1 MNIAALVSRILL
13 GLILVLAG
21 ASGFFIINNPPPA
34 PPGMATTFM
43 NIFFQSRWVLFV
55 DGMEFV
61 TGALLLANRYVALA
75 LLIIAAIIFNM
86 YVFHITMMLIGIP
99 GPLIL
104 TILWI
109 LVAMQHRA
117 VLVPLLAADA

>member
-1 MNIAALVSRILL
+1 MKIASLVSRILL

-21 ASGFFIINNPPPA
+21 ASGFFIINNPPPG
-34 PPGMATTFM
+34 PPGMATSFT
-43 NIFFQSRWVLFV
+43 NIFFQSRWVLYV
-55 DGMEFV
+55 DGMEFI

-75 LLIIAAIIFNM
+75 LLAIAAIIFNM
-86 YVFHITMMLIGIP
+86 YVFHITMMLIGIF

-109 LVAMQHRA
+109 LVAMQHRR
-117 VLVPLLAADA
+117 VLEPLLAADA

>member
-1 MNIAALVSRILL
+1 
-13 GLILVLAG
+13 
-21 ASGFFIINNPPPA
+21 
-34 PPGMATTFM
+34 
-43 NIFFQSRWVLFV
+43 
-55 DGMEFV
+55 
-61 TGALLLANRYVALA
+61 
-75 LLIIAAIIFNM
+75 
-86 YVFHITMMLIGIP
+86 MMLIGIP

>member
-1 MNIAALVSRILL
+1 MKIATLVSRIVL

-43 NIFFQSRWVLFV
+43 NIFFESRWVLFV
-55 DGMEFV
+55 DGMEFI
-61 TGALLLANRYVALA
+61 TGALLLANRYVPLA
-75 LLIIAAIIFNM
+75 LLASAAIIFNM
-86 YVFHITMMLIGIP
+86 YVFHITMMPIGVF
-99 GPLIL
+99 GPLVL

-109 LVAMQHRA
+109 VVARQHRA
-117 VLVPLLAADA
+117 VLEPLLAADA